1 MQSKCRCCPPSSR
14 RSVPAWRIK
23 RVARFSR
30 QQGCADRCYTRS
42 KRNASPTKLIKPPA
56 FEYDSTTRPPTR
68 RYPTPPPS
76 WQHCPRVP
84 ESLRQRFVDFPRWA
98 LTVGTSC
105 ASLPALIFLTYPE
118 REQLLRQRAAD
129 VTVYTHAPFC
139 ASQQTPEAP
148 ESRPTQ
154 VRTKIPYAY
163 NGVRLRAQTMGYQD
177 KEV

>member
-1 MQSKCRCCPPSSR
+1 MQPKCRCCPPLIPPFR
-14 RSVPAWRIK
+14 P
-23 RVARFSR
+23 
-30 QQGCADRCYTRS
+30 GLADQTG
-42 KRNASPTKLIKPPA
+42 SPVLSTAGMCGPLLHKVQAERLPDKAYQTPA
-56 FEYDSTTRPPTR
+56 FEYDSTTRPPTHR
-68 RYPTPPPS
+68 DPTPPPS

-154 VRTKIPYAY
+154 V
-163 NGVRLRAQTMGYQD
+163 
-177 KEV
+177 